1 MLYWIKFQKKLELA
15 MNEFALI
22 QKYFK
27 KLTYNNPSA
36 LNLNDDVFFDK
47 KNNVVVSSDT
57 YVEGVHFLDFRK
69 PDLVIKKILRS
80 SISDLYCKGVKPKFI
95 FIGASGNKKSFSKK
109 NLNLVYKSLN
119 QEQKKY
125 KIKLSGGDT
134 TKSNKT
140 TFTITSLGY
149 SKKIVQR
156 NKCKNNDDIYV
167 TGNLGDSYLGLLILK
182 KKLFLKKTLQRK
194 YFIQKYYMPD
204 LPTKISTKLIKF
216 ANSSIDIS
224 DGLFGDLTK
233 LINRSN
239 LYFRLD
245 VKKIPISSKLKTYL
259 FKTNKK
265 KISFISKGDDY
276 QILFTSSKSNRRYI
290 KSLFKRMNQKV
301 TLIGDLTNEIKS
313 NQIIYN
319 KNLIKHS
326 YNEGYSHNF

>member
-1 MLYWIKFQKKLELA
+1 
-15 MNEFALI
+15 MNEFTLI

-47 KNNVVVSSDT
+47 KNKVVLSSDT
-57 YVEGVHFLDFRK
+57 YVEGVHFLNFK
-69 PDLVIKKILRS
+69 NPDLVIKKIIRS

-95 FIGASGNKKSFSKK
+95 FICASGNNISFSKK
-109 NLNLVYKSLN
+109 NLDLVYNSLK

-125 KIKLSGGDT
+125 KFKLSGGDT

-140 TFTITSLGY
+140 IFSIISLGY

-156 NKCKNNDDIYV
+156 NKSENNDDIYV
-167 TGNLGDSYLGLLILK
+167 TGNLGDSYLGLLLLK
-182 KKLFLKKTLQRK
+182 KKLFLRNAKQRK

-204 LPTKISTKLIKF
+204 LPTKISSKLIKF

-224 DGLFGDLTK
+224 DGLLGDLNK
-233 LINRSN
+233 LISTSK

-245 VKKIPISSKLKTYL
+245 LKKIPISSKLNTYL
-259 FKTNKK
+259 VNSKK
-265 KISFISKGDDY
+265 QKINFISKGDDY
-276 QILFTSSKSNRRYI
+276 QILFTASKFNRTYI
-290 KSLFKRMNQKV
+290 KSLFKQMNQKV
-301 TLIGDLTNEIKS
+301 TLIGNLTNEIKS

-319 KNLIKHS
+319 KKLLKYR
-326 YNEGYSHNF
+326 YNEGYSHNFS

>member
-1 MLYWIKFQKKLELA
+1 

-167 TGNLGDSYLGLLILK
+167 TGNLGDSYLGLLLLR
-182 KKLFLKKTLQRK
+182 KKLFLSNPKQRK

-204 LPTKISTKLIKF
+204 LPTKICLKLIKF

-224 DGLFGDLTK
+224 DGLLGDLTK
-233 LINRSN
+233 LINTSK

-245 VKKIPISSKLKTYL
+245 LKKIPISSNLNTYL
-259 FKTNKK
+259 IKADKK
-265 KISFISKGDDY
+265 KINFISKGDDY
-276 QILFTSSKSNRRYI
+276 QILFTSSKINRRYI
-290 KSLFKRMNQKV
+290 KSLFKQMNQKV
-301 TLIGDLTNEIKS
+301 TLIGNLTNEIKS
-313 NQIIYN
+313 NQIISD
-319 KNLIKHS
+319 KKLLKHR
-326 YNEGYSHNF
+326 YNEGYTHNFS